1 MDGEVSTLIADI
13 QSLLAQIEQVSGN
26 GGGEVEEGAVQMAE
40 DSKMTDTMPEGGE
53 DDSGKIEAIKKILK
67 ALEDEGSKEDEKE
80 DKVEKSDEGPNA
92 SDNAEARID
101 DGQGEENDKNVN
113 EVAKALAKL
122 LGVKG
127 VAKSAQ
133 SKKSSDM
140 DRVMKALE
148 KIADRQ
154 AEAEKAI
161 IGIYEGLG
169 VVDEIKKSS
178 NVERVEKSRPK
189 NDPAEIKKSAEY
201 IREMLG
207 LETPNK
213 DKSVEGRFSLQKALL
228 ENDGLALKA
237 MMSTKQK

>member
-40 DSKMTDTMPEGGE
+40 DSKMTDTMPEGGG

-67 ALEDEGSKEDEKE
+67 ALEDEGSEEDKKE

-92 SDNAEARID
+92 SDNAESRID

-133 SKKSSDM
+133 NKKSSDM

-154 AEAEKAI
+154 AEAERAI

-169 VVDEIKKSS
+169 VVDEIKKSAK
-178 NVERVEKSRPK
+178 VEQVEKARPK

-201 IREMLG
+201 IRSMLG
-207 LETPNK
+207 IETPAK
-213 DKSVEGRFSLQKALL
+213 DKSVEGRFSLSKALC

-237 MMSTKQK
+237 MMTTKQK

>member
-26 GGGEVEEGAVQMAE
+26 GGGEVEEGMVKMAE
-40 DSKMTDTMPEGGE
+40 GEKPEMMDGGDDASKLD
-53 DDSGKIEAIKKILK
+53 AIKKILK
-67 ALEDEGSKEDEKE
+67 AMAGEDKGSAEDEKE

-92 SDNAEARID
+92 SDNAESRID
-101 DGQGEENDKNVN
+101 DGQSEENEKNVN

-122 LGVKG
+122 LGVKS
-127 VAKSAQ
+127 VQKSQ
-133 SKKSSDM
+133 PKKSSDM
-140 DRVMKALE
+140 DKVMKALNVIVDRLEVQE
-148 KIADRQ
+148 KSL
-154 AEAEKAI
+154 

-169 VVDEIKKSS
+169 VADEIKKSS

>member
-26 GGGEVEEGAVQMAE
+26 GGEMENGGKVEMAE
-40 DSKMTDTMPEGGE
+40 NEKPEMMG
-53 DDSGKIEAIKKILK
+53 DDDAGNKLEAIKKILK
-67 ALEDEGSKEDEKE
+67 AMAGEDEGSEEDKKE

-92 SDNAEARID
+92 SDDAEERID
-101 DGQGEENDKNVN
+101 DGQGEVNEKNVN
-113 EVAKALAKL
+113 EVAKALVKM
-122 LGVKG
+122 LGVKT
-127 VAKSAQ
+127 VAKSKPKQ
-133 SKKSSDM
+133 SGDI
-140 DRVMKALE
+140 DRVLKALE
-148 KIADRQ
+148 KIADRVGEQ
-154 AEAEKAI
+154 EKAI

-169 VVDEIKKSS
+169 VADEIKKSAK
-178 NVERVEKSRPK
+178 VETVEKSRPR
-189 NDPAEIKKSAEY
+189 NDPNEIKKSAEY

-228 ENDGLALKA
+228 ENDGLALRA